1 MRTKT
6 LKNAKLVIKVE
17 GNKVSKEIKTIS
29 VFDNRTQEYWTE
41 ERIQER
47 NITRFLSVEDMKMT
61 LNWNLNGDERIY
73 QFKWNQ
79 SGKDTSEG
87 TAYVFH

>member
-6 LKNAKLVIKVE
+6 LRNAKLIIKVE

-61 LNWNLNGDERIY
+61 LNWNLNGDERKY